1 MTPIEKNVIVV
12 DEQGN
17 EYEATYPK
25 RARGLVKNGRARFI
39 EENKICLA
47 CPPTNDKLEDNK
59 MSTYNVNN
67 ITKREIWEQIKKL
80 QDLLE
85 NIDRALN
92 ALQCVQSHV
101 IAEED
106 QQMVFDADVAMT
118 KAQAIQKITAER
130 ETTIRE
136 MLKSYFA
143 LYNKADEVP
152 EEDPAE

>member
-47 CPPTNDKLEDNK
+47 CPPINDKLEDNK

-80 QDLLE
+80 QDQLE

-92 ALQCVQSHV
+92 VLLSVQSHV

-152 EEDPAE
+152 EENPAE

>member
-1 MTPIEKNVIVV
+1 
-12 DEQGN
+12 
-17 EYEATYPK
+17 
-25 RARGLVKNGRARFI
+25 
-39 EENKICLA
+39 
-47 CPPTNDKLEDNK
+47 

-80 QDLLE
+80 QDQLE